1 MHCTKLCLNEQER
14 KTPFYRERENMR
26 YYLAI
31 DIGASSGRHILAY
44 LENGKMITEEIY
56 RFQNGPEMLTAFDGE
71 QHLMWTHERLF
82 TEILN
87 GLKKAKE
94 LGKVPYAV
102 GIDTWG
108 VDYALLDEN
117 DEAIGGIYCYRDS
130 RTEETIPAVHSIISY
145 ENLFART
152 GIAFASF
159 NTVYQ
164 LLDDLKTGRM
174 AKAKSMLML
183 PDYFHFRLT
192 GVKKQEYCNATTTG
206 MVNAETHTW
215 DEEIIE
221 KLGYK
226 KELFGQLAQPGTEVG
241 EFSDEVAAIVG
252 YKAKVMLPATHDT
265 ASAVLAA
272 PLKAQT
278 PYISSGTWSLLG
290 VEQNKA
296 HTSKSAMEAGYSNE
310 GSIKHQVRL
319 QINIMGLWMIQ
330 QVRHELE
337 DKYSF
342 VELVNMAKEN
352 PVDYEINVNDQR
364 FLAPDNMTA
373 EINAAV
379 GKELTVGEM
388 AYVIYNNLARYYD
401 VALKA
406 LEEVTGEKYDTL
418 NIIGGGSKNGF
429 LNELTMKY
437 TGKRVITG
445 PAEGT
450 AIGNLMMQMVG
461 AGDIADVA
469 EGRKII
475 KDSFDIEEL

>member
-1 MHCTKLCLNEQER
+1 
-14 KTPFYRERENMR
+14 
-26 YYLAI
+26 
-31 DIGASSGRHILAY
+31 
-44 LENGKMITEEIY
+44 
-56 RFQNGPEMLTAFDGE
+56 
-71 QHLMWTHERLF
+71 MWTHERLF
-82 TEILN
+82 NEILN

-94 LGKVPYAV
+94 IGKIPYSV

-117 DEAIGGIYCYRDS
+117 DQTIGGTYCYRDS
-130 RTEETIPAVHSIISY
+130 RTEATIPAVHEIIPFA
-145 ENLFART
+145 NLYAKT
-152 GIAFASF
+152 GIQFASF

-164 LLDDLKTGRM
+164 LLDDVKSGRM
-174 AKAKSMLML
+174 AKAKSFLML

-192 GVKKQEYCNATTTG
+192 GVKKQEYTNATTTG

-215 DEEIIE
+215 DTEILE

-226 KELFGQLAQPGTEVG
+226 KELFGELSQPGTEVG

-252 YKAKVMLPATHDT
+252 YKAKVVLPATHDT

-272 PLKAQT
+272 PLDAQT

-290 VEQNKA
+290 VEQNYA
-296 HTSKSAMEAGYSNE
+296 HTSEAAMNAGYSNE
-310 GSIKHQVRL
+310 GSVKGQYRL

-330 QVRHELE
+330 QVRHELN

-342 VELVNMAKEN
+342 AELVNMARAN
-352 PVDYEINVNDQR
+352 PVPYEINVNDQR
-364 FLAPDNMTA
+364 FLAPENMTA

-379 GKELTVGEM
+379 GKELSVGEM
-388 AYVIYNNLARYYD
+388 AYVIYNNLAKYYD
-401 VALKA
+401 LSLKA
-406 LEEVTGEKYDTL
+406 LEEVTGETYETL

-429 LNELTMKY
+429 LNELTMQY
-437 TGKRVITG
+437 TGKKIITG

-461 AGDIADVA
+461 CGDIADVKA
-469 EGRKII
+469 GRQII
-475 KDSFDIEEL
+475 KASFDIAEL

>member
-1 MHCTKLCLNEQER
+1 MEK
-14 KTPFYRERENMR
+14 ENMR

-31 DIGASSGRHILAY
+31 DIGASSGRHILAH
-44 LENGKMITEEIY
+44 LEDGKMITEEIY
-56 RFQNGPEMLTAFDGE
+56 RFQNGPEMLTGCDGE
-71 QHLMWTHERLF
+71 KHLMWTHERLF

-94 LGKVPYAV
+94 IGKIPYSV

-130 RTEETIPAVHSIISY
+130 RTESTIPAVHSVIDF
-145 ENLFART
+145 ENLFAKT

-164 LLDDLKTGRM
+164 LLDDVKSGRM
-174 AKAKSMLML
+174 AKAKSFLML

-215 DEEIIE
+215 DTEILE

-226 KELFGQLAQPGTEVG
+226 KELFGELAQPGSLVG
-241 EFSDEVAAIVG
+241 EFTDAVAAYVG
-252 YKAKVMLPATHDT
+252 YKAKVFLPATHDT

-296 HTSKSAMEAGYSNE
+296 QTSKSALDAGYSNE
-310 GSIKHQVRL
+310 GSIKNQVRL

-330 QVRHELE
+330 QVRHELD

-364 FLAPDNMTA
+364 FLAPENMTA

-379 GKELTVGEM
+379 GKQLTVGEM

-418 NIIGGGSKNGF
+418 NIIGGGSNNRF

-437 TGKRVITG
+437 TGKQIIAG

-450 AIGNLMMQMVG
+450 AIGNLMMQMIG
-461 AGDIADVA
+461 AGDIADVKA
-469 EGRKII
+469 GREII
-475 KDSFDIEEL
+475 TRSFDIYEVQI